1 MKQQVRGKPF
11 PKGQSG
17 NPSGRPL
24 GSRNKT
30 ALLVEALMEGE
41 SEAVS
46 RVAIAK
52 ALEGDMLAIRLIL
65 DRIAPARKERSVTF
79 TMPPMKA
86 PEDAVA
92 AMSAILQAVAE
103 GEVTPSE
110 ASELA
115 KLVDT
120 FVKVL
125 EANELAQRLT
135 AVERQLAA

>member
-79 TMPPMKA
+79 NMPPMKA

>member
-1 MKQQVRGKPF
+1 MNQG
-11 PKGQSG
+11 G
-17 NPSGRPL
+17 NYWTL
-24 GSRNKT
+24 
-30 ALLVEALMEGE
+30 
-41 SEAVS
+41 
-46 RVAIAK
+46 
-52 ALEGDMLAIRLIL
+52 
-65 DRIAPARKERSVTF
+65 F
-79 TMPPMKA
+79 TPGIWKVLHAFLQPMKA

>member
-17 NPSGRPL
+17 NLSGQPA
-24 GSRNKT
+24 GSRNNT
-30 ALLVEALMEGE
+30 ALLVEALMDGE

-46 RVAIAK
+46 RGAIAK
-52 ALEGDMLAIRLIL
+52 ALDGDILAIRLIL
-65 DRIAPARKERSVTF
+65 DRIAPARKDLSVTF
-79 TMPPMKA
+79 TMPAMKG
-86 PEDAVA
+86 PEDAVT
-92 AMSAILQAVAE
+92 AMNAILQAVAE